1 MEIGQLVVKLLIQNN
16 RHILLLQL
24 GYLKT
29 PEVSQGLNAYI
40 RLHTTVC
47 ESQFY
52 IWAMIIEDKFELLNV
67 AVDTQCNCGETDC
80 Q

>member
-29 PEVSQGLNAYI
+29 PDVSQGDFNPSPAEVSL
-40 RLHTTVC
+40 
-47 ESQFY
+47 
-52 IWAMIIEDKFELLNV
+52 
-67 AVDTQCNCGETDC
+67 
-80 Q
+80 

>member
-29 PEVSQGLNAYI
+29 PQAI
-40 RLHTTVC
+40 
-47 ESQFY
+47 
-52 IWAMIIEDKFELLNV
+52 ELLKV
-67 AVDTQCNCGETDC
+67 MRCIV
-80 Q
+80 